1 MRRMGEDTIL
11 IDATNLIMGRVASYA
26 AKKALR
32 GSTVVVVNA
41 EMAIVS
47 GKKLSIV
54 SEGRTRLETRTLASQ
69 YKAPVHPRRPDTY
82 LRRVIRGML
91 PWKLS
96 RGKAAFR
103 RVKVFIGTP
112 QEFSGK
118 EFARLDWADAS
129 RLRSRYMTLADLS
142 REIGGVKV

>member
-1 MRRMGEDTIL
+1 MTEDVIL
-11 IDATNLIMGRVASYA
+11 IDASNLIMGRLASYA
-26 AKKALR
+26 AKRALS
-32 GSTVVVVNA
+32 GNTVVVVNA
-41 EMAIVS
+41 ERAIVS
-47 GKKLSIV
+47 GKKASIV

-112 QEFSGK
+112 QEFADK
-118 EFARLDWADAS
+118 QFAKLDWADAS
-129 RLRSRYMTLADLS
+129 RLRSRYITLAELS
-142 REIGGVKV
+142 REIGGVEV